1 MISLRRAVSIT
12 GGVLLAIAVAG
23 CGSSSPTSAG
33 NPSGGTSPSAASS
46 SASPRSGSAAIGIQ
60 SFSYT
65 TPASVT
71 PGATVTVTNHDSVA
85 HTVTS
90 DTSGQFNVN
99 VQPGGSATFTAPNSP
114 GTYKFHC
121 IYHGNMHG
129 TLVVK

>member
-1 MISLRRAVSIT
+1 M
-12 GGVLLAIAVAG
+12 
-23 CGSSSPTSAG
+23 
-33 NPSGGTSPSAASS
+33 
-46 SASPRSGSAAIGIQ
+46 
-60 SFSYT
+60 
-65 TPASVT
+65 
-71 PGATVTVTNHDSVA
+71 TVTNRDPVA

-99 VQPGGSATFTAPNSP
+99 VQPGATATFTAPKSP

>member
-1 MISLRRAVSIT
+1 MISWRRTLPIT
-12 GGVLLAIAVAG
+12 GGLLLTIVMAG

-33 NPSGGTSPSAASS
+33 APSGGTSPSAAGP
-46 SASPRSGSAAIGIQ
+46 SASPQAGSAAIGIQ
-60 SFSYT
+60 SFSYA
-65 TPASVT
+65 TPASVS
-71 PGATVTVTNHDSVA
+71 PGANVTVTNHDSVA

-90 DTSGQFNVN
+90 DTGGQFNVN
-99 VQPGGSATFTAPNSP
+99 VQPGGTATFRAPNSP